1 MLILKTKHQRKSA
14 IITAILLVLFG
25 FLIFNFG
32 MTYLDPPEEYG
43 VAINFGNSDDGK
55 GKPIQETKKAPVPKE
70 VEKEEEVVE
79 EVKEILKD
87 IIKED
92 LITDDTN
99 TEVPVV
105 DKSKETEKKP
115 IEKVIKKEVVQE
127 KPKSKPSKATTD
139 ALNNLLNGAE
149 KNGTQQGEG
158 TTDKEGVKGSK
169 AGNKNATNFYG
180 NTTTGNGSTY
190 NLAGR
195 NVVTTPKK
203 QPDCQEEGIVVVRI
217 TVNRK
222 GEVIQ
227 AIPGVKGSTNTA
239 ACLLKP
245 AKEAALQTKWNS
257 NVKAPSNQV
266 GTIVYKFSLIQ

>member
-14 IITAILLVLFG
+14 IITAILLVLFV

-105 DKSKETEKKP
+105 DKSKETEKKANR
-115 IEKVIKKEVVQE
+115 ESNKKRSCTRKAQIK
-127 KPKSKPSKATTD
+127 A
-139 ALNNLLNGAE
+139 
-149 KNGTQQGEG
+149 
-158 TTDKEGVKGSK
+158 
-169 AGNKNATNFYG
+169 F
-180 NTTTGNGSTY
+180 
-190 NLAGR
+190 
-195 NVVTTPKK
+195 
-203 QPDCQEEGIVVVRI
+203 
-217 TVNRK
+217 
-222 GEVIQ
+222 
-227 AIPGVKGSTNTA
+227 
-239 ACLLKP
+239 
-245 AKEAALQTKWNS
+245 
-257 NVKAPSNQV
+257 
-266 GTIVYKFSLIQ
+266 